1 MYVAA
6 TRGRLEAEAGLEPM
20 RSPEQRN
27 VNIISWQRQSERKI
41 LGTRGPVMLQRG
53 LCKSIRSIQHDEHK
67 PETRGRSSTSNSI
80 MRKVQRR
87 RRGPELAT
95 LQSLNNC
102 NVEPRATRTYGDL
115 HTKVCERTFFLW
127 VRVKE
132 ARTLAGQ
139 KVRPN
144 RPFATWRAT
153 CIYSGQALTKL
164 ATFQS

>member
-27 VNIISWQRQSERKI
+27 VNIISWQRQSERKL

-102 NVEPRATRTYGDL
+102 YGDL
-115 HTKVCERTFFLW
+115 RTRTKVCERTFFLW